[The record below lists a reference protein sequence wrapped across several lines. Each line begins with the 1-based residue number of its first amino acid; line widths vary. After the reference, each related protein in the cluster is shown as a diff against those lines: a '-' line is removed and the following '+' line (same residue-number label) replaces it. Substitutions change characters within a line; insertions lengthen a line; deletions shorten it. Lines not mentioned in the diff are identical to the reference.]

1 MLGHVNNFYGNSRSP
16 ANHCIINHNVQKS
29 NHNFFEFEIRRG
41 GRALTIFENL
51 VLSQSGN
58 PLLEGTIINVENQP
72 LMV

>member
-1 MLGHVNNFYGNSRSP
+1 MAAAVHLL
-16 ANHCIINHNVQKS
+16 
-29 NHNFFEFEIRRG
+29 EILVVIDLPESLYFLLQCLLMG
-41 GRALTIFENL
+41 IFENL